1 MLNIFVKGDK
11 VRTILPNRKGEHL
24 EGIVRLVLPTGTVL
38 AETERGH
45 HLVCSEDEIEI
56 VKNEKGN

>member
-1 MLNIFVKGDK
+1 MPNIFVKGDK

-24 EGIVRLVLPTGTVL
+24 RGIVRLVLPTGSVL

-56 VKNEKGN
+56 VGSEKGN